1 MKYTLCQFFLSR
13 IHQLIYI
20 NVNNLRIISI
30 IFDFKGDY
38 IIHIN

>member
-20 NVNNLRIISI
+20 NVNNLRIVLI
-30 IFDFKGDY
+30 ILDFKGDY
-38 IIHIN
+38 IENIN